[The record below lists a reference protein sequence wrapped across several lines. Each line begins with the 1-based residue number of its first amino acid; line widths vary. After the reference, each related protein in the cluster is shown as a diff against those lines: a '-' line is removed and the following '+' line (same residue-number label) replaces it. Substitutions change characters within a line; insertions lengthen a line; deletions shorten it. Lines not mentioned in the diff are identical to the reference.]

1 MSNYIG
7 YIPRKFTNNPISCIY
22 NPNPGYTQNC
32 NGGIASNRFT
42 SSGSSTSTPS
52 PPSPPVVILNNI
64 TSQFTLYRNMLPI
77 SIPSSASPL
86 TDPNYS
92 WEDSTVSRSWLTDPS
107 IKNPYSDSSSYL
119 DDNGNEHLQNDWTKW
134 QGFID
139 ALSKCIELDG
149 TNGKKNC
156 YAISVQSDFTGV
168 SIADSRNGHSYNY
181 NLVELPTINNI
192 NPNFASGKQID
203 QNFLFCQP
211 QFYTWVKNP
220 PAGKVYN
227 PYAPSFKPSG
237 APAGTPGNVSL
248 RCGDEQYP
256 SQVNSGYQELKSPDD
271 FWAPSPEVE
280 IPFVPQ
286 KKKIEDNS
294 KRNIIIGIVVVIVL
308 LIGGYYWYTHMG
320 PGKPATAAPAAATA
334 AVAATPAAPAPAAAA
349 PAAAAPA
356 ASVAIQKTKGGYYY
370 YY

>member
-7 YIPRKFTNNPISCIY
+7 YIPRKFTNNPITCIY

-32 NGGIASNRFT
+32 NGGVAPNRPT
-42 SSGSSTSTPS
+42 ISGGGTS
-52 PPSPPVVILNNI
+52 PPSPPPPPPPPLLNKI

-92 WEDSTVSRSWLTDPS
+92 WEDSTVSKSWLTDPS

-168 SIADSRNGHSYNY
+168 SIADSKNGHSYNY
-181 NLVELPTINNI
+181 NLVELPTIDNI

-203 QNFLFCQP
+203 HNFLFCQP

-220 PAGKVYN
+220 PAGTVYN

-237 APAGTPGNVSL
+237 TPSRTPGSVSL
-248 RCGDEQYP
+248 RCADEQYP
-256 SQVNSGYQELKSPDD
+256 SQVNSGYQELKPPDD

-294 KRNIIIGIVVVIVL
+294 KRNIIIGVVVVIVL
-308 LIGGYYWYTHMG
+308 LVGGYYWYTHMG
-320 PGKPATAAPAAATA
+320 PGKPAT
-334 AVAATPAAPAPAAAA
+334 VAASAPTV
-349 PAAAAPA
+349 A
-356 ASVAIQKTKGGYYY
+356 ASAPKVAASAPKVAIQKTKGGYYY